1 MRARLTSLPIKT
13 RIALWIGSISTV
25 LLVFMALAVYGV
37 FAQQLVASL
46 DQTVELRSNSY
57 EELIDLDSD
66 PPVLRIAIPDGDL
79 GAGEAVLR
87 LYAADG
93 ALLQD
98 ASPRSG
104 AAAGEQALV
113 DQVAN
118 TQQPALGTIDLSDNE
133 DYRVLARPVGAGPA
147 QVILV
152 SGLELSRVDGPLR
165 LLRII
170 LAIAVP
176 VTAAGASLGGYWV
189 ATRALQPVAVM
200 ADTARRITG
209 GDLSQR
215 VPGDTA
221 GDELG
226 QLAATFNTMIDR
238 IDETLRRE
246 RRFTAD
252 ASHELRTPLAAI
264 DATIDVTLAR
274 PRDES
279 AYRAALSDVRAQANR
294 LAQLTGQLL
303 LLSRLDALEFR
314 ANFEPVDLDDV
325 LEAVSA
331 PFLMA
336 TPPLA
341 LTIESSGGGHEVQG
355 DFELLARAFFNII
368 DNAAKHG
375 GPAVSMSI
383 HLDRRDNWQV
393 VRLVD
398 NGPGIPAAFMPT
410 MFERFRRGDAARSTP
425 GAGLGLSIV
434 EAIVEVHGGSISAEP
449 STPAGGT
456 TIVVRLPAVITPKAG

>member
-1 MRARLTSLPIKT
+1 MRARLASLPIKT

-25 LLVFMALAVYGV
+25 LLVLMALAVYGV
-37 FAQQLVASL
+37 FAQQLMASL

-57 EELIDLDSD
+57 EELIDTASN
-66 PPVLRIAIPDGDL
+66 PPALRISVADADL

-98 ASPRSG
+98 ASPRSKT
-104 AAAGEQALV
+104 AAGERALV
-113 DQVAN
+113 EQAAAS
-118 TQQPALGTIDLSDNE
+118 QQAIFGTIDLADND
-133 DYRVLARPVGAGPA
+133 DYRVLARPVGGGPA

-152 SGLELSRVDGPLR
+152 SGLELSRVNGPLR

-170 LAIAVP
+170 LVIAVP

-189 ATRALQPVAVM
+189 ATRALEPVAVM
-200 ADTARRITG
+200 SETARRISG

-215 VPGDTA
+215 VPGETA

-274 PRDES
+274 SRDET
-279 AYRAALSDVRAQANR
+279 AYRAALADVRAQANR

-314 ANFEPVDLDDV
+314 ADFEPVDLGEV
-325 LEAVSA
+325 LEAVSE
-331 PFLMA
+331 PFVTA
-336 TPPLA
+336 DRPLA
-341 LTIESSGGGHEVQG
+341 IEIARSAGRHEVQG

-375 GPAVSMSI
+375 GPGVSMSI
-383 HLDRRDNWQV
+383 ELEQQGRWETLRFADHGV
-393 VRLVD
+393 
-398 NGPGIPAAFMPT
+398 GMPAALMPQI
-410 MFERFRRGDAARSTP
+410 FERFHRGDAARTTP

-434 EAIVEVHGGSISAEP
+434 EAIVEVHGGTISAEP
-449 STPAGGT
+449 TPGGGT
-456 TIVVRLPAVITPKAG
+456 TIVVRLPAAETPKTG